1 MTRPPSVYDRQT
13 TLPFVSSSTTSME
26 AAQSVE
32 DGVPTDLH
40 RVFMAILGAPI
51 GLTDE
56 EAQDCLKMNPST
68 ERPRRV
74 HLVQM
79 GVVADAGITR
89 KTRSGRAATVWRAT
103 GKPCP
108 STERRSKL

>member
-1 MTRPPSVYDRQT
+1 MKPPSVYDRQT
-13 TLPFVSSSTTSME
+13 TMPFVSSSTTSME

-32 DGVPTDLH
+32 DGVPTELH
-40 RVFMAILGAPI
+40 RVFMAFLMTPI

-56 EAQDCLKMNPST
+56 EVQDRLKMNPST

-74 HLVQM
+74 HLVNL
-79 GVVADAGITR
+79 GVLEDAQTTR

-108 STERRSKL
+108 TTERRSKL